1 MSCSRP
7 FLSPRPQIHTLM
19 DPWRCGFGLGASRLW
34 FRAPAVLSPWLACV
48 PGLLHPPLL
57 LQPQATVPLNPVVPR
72 LCLTGEQ
79 NRSCPHRVAEER
91 KLVCREQS
99 LNRHAEA

>member
-1 MSCSRP
+1 MLRAAQAGAHPRTMSPYEEPAGPGRTLNRGAHQEPRSMSCSRP

-57 LQPQATVPLNPVVPR
+57 LQP
-72 LCLTGEQ
+72 
-79 NRSCPHRVAEER
+79 
-91 KLVCREQS
+91 
-99 LNRHAEA
+99 